1 MGSYDDKILHQI
13 DQLAVEAH
21 ARGNLCS
28 IRSQLTSRF
37 TCTLTRHQASDRNAR
52 QVLPRLLGNRCI
64 CSEVQPTQNKLPGR
78 SPRVYDI
85 LYQSQRH

>member
-28 IRSQLTSRF
+28 IRSQLISRF

-64 CSEVQPTQNKLPGR
+64 RSEVQPAQNKLSRR
-78 SPRVYDI
+78 SPRFYDI